1 MFLSS
6 LRARMPKSESCKKF
20 FFVCKFLDTLMM
32 QSNYNMGGTNISN
45 SFYDCLSHSTKC
57 RWEPLNVDERWW
69 KFELYS
75 QADWKMLKSCWES
88 VTRTRMR
95 RMWKGIWNLVDQQKG
110 IRVDQTEEA
119 CGPRAI
125 WGMRK
130 KETTF
135 RRVKMKVCN
144 HHRAL
149 ASKDMYPKIR
159 SKLHRHSSVTP
170 VLPYRILKLSNISK
184 FIVYR

>member
-1 MFLSS
+1 MCSWGHWEPGCPKVKVVRIFL
-6 LRARMPKSESCKKF
+6 CK
-20 FFVCKFLDTLMM
+20 VLDTLMM
-32 QSNYNMGGTNISN
+32 QSDYIRGGTNISN

-57 RWEPLNVDERWW
+57 RWEPLNVDERRWW

-75 QADWKMLKSCWES
+75 QADWKMLKSCWKS
-88 VTRTRMR
+88 VTRNRMR

-110 IRVDQTEEA
+110 DRVGQTEEA
-119 CGPRAI
+119 FGPWAS

-144 HHRAL
+144 LHRVL
-149 ASKDMYPKIR
+149 ASREMYPQIR
-159 SKLHRHSSVTP
+159 SKFHRRLHLALHLFYCTE
-170 VLPYRILKLSNISK
+170 YSN
-184 FIVYR
+184 